1 MPPHTEASKATSTPC
16 GRGRGEQIVAVVGQ
30 QGLVGG
36 DHVLAPGDGAPSH
49 SPGRR
54 SVPPMSSTT
63 MSISGSSRMSSARVV
78 RRSAGR
84 ATGRGRVQVQVRHLL
99 QDQGRPQAPGQQLPL
114 LGEQA
119 HHAAPHGAEADQADL
134 NGFHVPLKILAPNTG
149 AKVFT
154 PVFRAQSLDQLASIR

>member
-1 MPPHTEASKATSTPC
+1 M
-16 GRGRGEQIVAVVGQ
+16 VGQ

-36 DHVLAPGDGAPSH
+36 DHVLAPGDGAH
-49 SPGRR
+49 HIVPGG
-54 SVPPMSSTT
+54 
-63 MSISGSSRMSSARVV
+63 IGAADEFHHDIDFRVV
-78 RRSAGR
+78 QDVFGPGGEDIRRQGHGPR
-84 ATGRGRVQVQVRHLL
+84 PVQVQVRHLL

-119 HHAAPHGAEADQADL
+119 HHAGPHGAEADQADL

-154 PVFRAQSLDQLASIR
+154 PVFRAQFVRFILPA